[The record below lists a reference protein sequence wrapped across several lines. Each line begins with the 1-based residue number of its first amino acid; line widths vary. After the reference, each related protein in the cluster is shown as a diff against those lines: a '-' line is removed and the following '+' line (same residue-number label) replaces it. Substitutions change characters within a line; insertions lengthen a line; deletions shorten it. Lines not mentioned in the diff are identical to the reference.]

1 MYLLKKKRKVNRQTA
16 PELDGITPWIFLLPS
31 LLMVS
36 VLVLVPFCD
45 VLRRSFF
52 SAMGGQF
59 VGFRNYTDVFQNEAF
74 QRAAGNTAKFTLICI
89 PVLLLFSLLL
99 ALLVDALKEKR
110 GIFKTSFL
118 IPMSIPVASVVLLW
132 KVIFHENGL
141 LNHLLGSVGMETVHW
156 LNSES
161 AMTVLMVTY
170 IWKNAG
176 YDMVLWL
183 SGITA
188 ISPSLYESA
197 SLDGAGAL
205 RCLFRITLPNLMP
218 TLFTAAVLS
227 LLNSFK
233 VFREAYLI
241 SGSYPHE
248 SIYMLQHLF
257 NNWFTRLDID
267 KMCAGAVLM
276 ALVVMALI
284 GFLQMI
290 WGRVKENEKW
300 MIAMLLSAAVLFVW
314 VPLWMLL
321 SASFMG
327 SREMVHNLAPVL
339 SEEAGYAHWPILPQY
354 PTLKPYVE
362 LLLDAPEFFTMFWN
376 SCKQVFPIVAGQI
389 VIGAPAAWAF
399 ARFRFRGKGYCMRC
413 ISY

>member
-1 MYLLKKKRKVNRQTA
+1 MKLFLLKKKRKVNRQTA
-16 PELDGITPWIFLLPS
+16 PELDGVTPWIFLLPS

-110 GIFKTSFL
+110 GIYKTSFL

-205 RCLFRITLPNLMP
+205 RCFFRITLPNLMP

-257 NNWFTRLDID
+257 NNWFTRLDIN

-290 WGRVKENEKW
+290 WGRGE
-300 MIAMLLSAAVLFVW
+300 
-314 VPLWMLL
+314 
-321 SASFMG
+321 
-327 SREMVHNLAPVL
+327 
-339 SEEAGYAHWPILPQY
+339 
-354 PTLKPYVE
+354 
-362 LLLDAPEFFTMFWN
+362 
-376 SCKQVFPIVAGQI
+376 
-389 VIGAPAAWAF
+389 
-399 ARFRFRGKGYCMRC
+399 GK
-413 ISY
+413 

>member
-1 MYLLKKKRKVNRQTA
+1 MYLSKKKQKSERHNA
-16 PELDGITPWIFLLPS
+16 PEPCGLTPWIFLLPS

-36 VLVLVPFCD
+36 VLVLAPFCD

-59 VGFRNYTDVFQNEAF
+59 VGFRNYRDVFQNEAF
-74 QRAAGNTAKFTLICI
+74 RQAAGNTAKFTLICI

-99 ALLVDALKEKR
+99 ALLVDALKERR

-141 LNHLLGSVGMETVHW
+141 LNHLLGSLCLETADW
-156 LNSES
+156 LNSGL
-161 AMTVLMVTY
+161 AMTVLMATY

-205 RCLFRITLPNLMP
+205 GCFFRITLPNLRL

-276 ALVVMALI
+276 ALVVMGLI
-284 GFLQMI
+284 GLLQMI
-290 WGRVKENEKW
+290 WGRGE
-300 MIAMLLSAAVLFVW
+300 
-314 VPLWMLL
+314 
-321 SASFMG
+321 
-327 SREMVHNLAPVL
+327 
-339 SEEAGYAHWPILPQY
+339 
-354 PTLKPYVE
+354 
-362 LLLDAPEFFTMFWN
+362 
-376 SCKQVFPIVAGQI
+376 
-389 VIGAPAAWAF
+389 
-399 ARFRFRGKGYCMRC
+399 GK
-413 ISY
+413 

>member
-1 MYLLKKKRKVNRQTA
+1 MFLLKKKRKVNRQTG

-59 VGFRNYTDVFQNEAF
+59 VGFRNYMDVFQNEAF

-141 LNHLLGSVGMETVHW
+141 LNHLLGSVGLETVHW

-205 RCLFRITLPNLMP
+205 RCFFRITLPNLMP

-290 WGRVKENEKW
+290 WGRGEEK
-300 MIAMLLSAAVLFVW
+300 
-314 VPLWMLL
+314 
-321 SASFMG
+321 
-327 SREMVHNLAPVL
+327 
-339 SEEAGYAHWPILPQY
+339 
-354 PTLKPYVE
+354 
-362 LLLDAPEFFTMFWN
+362 
-376 SCKQVFPIVAGQI
+376 
-389 VIGAPAAWAF
+389 
-399 ARFRFRGKGYCMRC
+399 
-413 ISY
+413 

>member
-1 MYLLKKKRKVNRQTA
+1 MLLWKKKQKSGRYTA
-16 PELDGITPWIFLLPS
+16 SAPDGAAPWIFLLPS
-31 LLMVS
+31 LLLVS
-36 VLVLVPFCD
+36 ILVLVPFCD

-59 VGFRNYTDVFQNEAF
+59 VGLQNYRDVFHNEAF
-74 QRAAGNTAKFTLICI
+74 QRAARNTAEFTVICI
-89 PVLLLFSLLL
+89 PVLLLLSLLL

-141 LNHLLGSVGMETVHW
+141 LNQLLGNMGLETVDW
-156 LNSES
+156 LNSGS
-161 AMTVLMVTY
+161 AMTVLMATY

-183 SGITA
+183 SGLTA

-197 SLDGAGAL
+197 SLDGAGTL
-205 RCLFRITLPNLMP
+205 RRLLYITLPNLIP

-276 ALVVMALI
+276 ALAVMLLI
-284 GFLQMI
+284 GLLQMI
-290 WGRVKENEKW
+290 WGGGGRK
-300 MIAMLLSAAVLFVW
+300 
-314 VPLWMLL
+314 
-321 SASFMG
+321 
-327 SREMVHNLAPVL
+327 
-339 SEEAGYAHWPILPQY
+339 
-354 PTLKPYVE
+354 
-362 LLLDAPEFFTMFWN
+362 
-376 SCKQVFPIVAGQI
+376 
-389 VIGAPAAWAF
+389 
-399 ARFRFRGKGYCMRC
+399 
-413 ISY
+413 